1 MHNTSNIKKHTIQPL
16 KKCKIVHPY
25 IIKLYICDK
34 NRNKLYLNNANYY
47 ETIQIIMP

>member
-1 MHNTSNIKKHTIQPL
+1 MHNTSNIKKHTTQPL
-16 KKCKIVHPY
+16 KKCKIMHHY
-25 IIKLYICDK
+25 IIKHIYLRQ